1 MISLQTLPALILW
14 VVVAIRL
21 IGLRFGWKLGIL
33 PAMTMVAMGASLN
46 IDEVYLAVDP
56 LLGGWNLLNLIVHLL
71 MGAGMTELSRL
82 LLQASGRAGRANKH
96 VKILIATGFVLALV
110 QVALLAVSGTQGSA
124 TNFTDTF
131 GSIPTVALYSA
142 TFFAWIAIV
151 LGYTGVEC
159 LRRDNSGESRSFT
172 IGFKILSVGC
182 LAGLAAISVK
192 MLLIGLEL
200 AGIQAGYMPALYLAY
215 RILIAL
221 TIVGFAVGFML
232 PSYGRIK
239 EAFAA
244 RRKRAQ
250 ALDTLRPIVRRLAQ
264 TPEGKRS
271 MDAANI
277 NLNARTSK
285 VQVYRWFIFIGDIRV
300 LGPDLLSAQE
310 TRIIDEI
317 GKGIE
322 HYGSTTRYTAA
333 RV

>member
-21 IGLRFGWKLGIL
+21 IGLRFGWRLGIL
-33 PAMTMVAMGASLN
+33 PAMSMVALGASLN

-82 LLQASGRAGRANKH
+82 LLQASGRAGRANMH

-110 QVALLAVSGTQGSA
+110 QVALLVMSDTQGSA
-124 TNFTDTF
+124 TSFTDEF
-131 GSIPTVALYSA
+131 AANPTAALYSA
-142 TFFAWIAIV
+142 TFFLWIGIV

-159 LRRDNSGESRSFT
+159 LRRDNSGESRSFA
-172 IGFKILSVGC
+172 IGFKILSLGC
-182 LAGLAAISVK
+182 LAGLSAVSVK

-200 AGIQAGYMPALYLAY
+200 ARIQAEFMPPLYLAY
-215 RILIAL
+215 RVLIAL

-244 RRKRAQ
+244 RKQRAQ
-250 ALDTLRPIVRRLAQ
+250 ALDTLRPIVRRLVE

-277 NLNARTSK
+277 DLKARASK

-300 LGPDLLSAQE
+300 LDPDLLSAQE
-310 TRIIDEI
+310 TQVIDEI
-317 GKGIE
+317 GKRIE
-322 HYGSTTRYTAA
+322 HNGPPTRYTAA